1 MWEMLWIFLAVFWL
15 GLPLLLGVALIGS
28 VLLGR
33 VRRRSNARQVVE
45 AALTTGNGEL

>member
-1 MWEMLWIFLAVFWL
+1 MSEVLWIFLAVFWI

-28 VLLGR
+28 VLFGR

-45 AALTTGNGEL
+45 ATLTTGNGDL